1 FLNTKDKNV
10 WTSAAIAIINS
21 GGIKTSITPGNI
33 TFSDLILT
41 LPFGNTFDVGEIQ
54 GKHLKAALEFAA
66 GNENHWGGYNMNL
79 LQVSG
84 LYIIYNVTNPMGSRV
99 ESVKVRCR
107 ECHVPLYED
116 LDLEKYYKIVIN
128 SFLAGGGEGHL
139 ILANNVINR
148 KVGEIDIDVLEKYIK
163 KRSP

>member
-1 FLNTKDKNV
+1 
-10 WTSAAIAIINS
+10 
-21 GGIKTSITPGNI
+21 
-33 TFSDLILT
+33 
-41 LPFGNTFDVGEIQ
+41 
-54 GKHLKAALEFAA
+54 
-66 GNENHWGGYNMNL
+66 
-79 LQVSG
+79 
-84 LYIIYNVTNPMGSRV
+84 MGSRV

-139 ILANNVINR
+139 ILENNVINR

-163 KRSP
+163 KHSPVVQELQGRIRVVH